1 MSYTPRLNAVLRAGQ
16 SQRLMGASYSGKPGD
31 NSISYR
37 NATGAPPAG
46 ALRGAPAAN
55 ALRKAASANSVMAND
70 PGAPP
75 TLGNGQ
81 GTPAAPQGFQM
92 RKGGGAKPV
101 RVDSATGNQ
110 ILQKSSDVV
119 KDLIS
124 AYKQDH
130 KDHVE
135 ALRKARA
142 EGEECAKRRI
152 TAVDKF
158 RDEEARAT
166 TTIIQKLEKMLKE
179 VEASRDS
186 LQNASEASIAR
197 IEKMTREGGESTKQV
212 EEMQKAIAT
221 LEAEKANIKKEL
233 DTANA
238 DSNAARDAASAHEKA
253 ALAKL
258 EANLKAQL
266 AAAEKAAA
274 DGDVLSS
281 NKLRECASKLEKATE
296 ELEAKTGEIKG
307 LEKVAYQ
314 HDSKFRK
321 AAKAACEALSEYT
334 KENSEEVFLKD
345 LQDFVTSAPAGM

>member
-101 RVDSATGNQ
+101 KVDSATGNQ
-110 ILQKSSDVV
+110 ILIKSSEVV

-124 AYKQDH
+124 NYNQGH
-130 KDHVE
+130 KNHVE

-158 RDEEARAT
+158 RDEEAMAT

-179 VEASRDS
+179 VEASRDK
-186 LQNASEASIAR
+186 LQNASEESLAKLEQMAR
-197 IEKMTREGGESTKQV
+197 AGGESTKQV
-212 EEMQKAIAT
+212 EEMRTAIAK
-221 LEAEKANIKKEL
+221 LEAEKTSVQGELANLKDNSDK
-233 DTANA
+233 
-238 DSNAARDAASAHEKA
+238 ARDAASAHEKA
-253 ALAKL
+253 ALAEVVADWQVK
-258 EANLKAQL
+258 L

-274 DGDVLSS
+274 DGDVASS
-281 NKLRECASKLEKATE
+281 NKLKECASKLEKATE
-296 ELEAKTGEIKG
+296 ELEAKTREIKG

-334 KENSEEVFLKD
+334 KENSEEAFLKKF
-345 LQDFVTSAPAGM
+345 QDFVTSAPAGM

>member
-1 MSYTPRLNAVLRAGQ
+1 MPYTPRLNAVLRAGQ

-46 ALRGAPAAN
+46 ALRGKAAAN

-75 TLGNGQ
+75 T
-81 GTPAAPQGFQM
+81 F
-92 RKGGGAKPV
+92 GGGAKAV

-110 ILQKSSDVV
+110 ILGKSSEVV
-119 KDLIS
+119 EDLIS
-124 AYKQDH
+124 AYNQDH
-130 KDHVE
+130 KKHVE

-158 RDEEARAT
+158 RDEEAMAT
-166 TTIIQKLEKMLKE
+166 TNIIQKLEKMLKE
-179 VEASRDS
+179 VEASRDK
-186 LQNASEASIAR
+186 LQNASEESLAKL
-197 IEKMTREGGESTKQV
+197 EKMAREGGESTKQV
-212 EEMQKAIAT
+212 EEMQRAIAT
-221 LEAEKANIKKEL
+221 LEAEKTSVQGEL
-233 DTANA
+233 AKLQG
-238 DSNAARDAASAHEKA
+238 DSDKARDAARAHEKA
-253 ALAKL
+253 ALAEVVADWQVK
-258 EANLKAQL
+258 L
-266 AAAEKAAA
+266 AAAEKVAA
-274 DGDVLSS
+274 DGDVASS
-281 NKLRECASKLEKATE
+281 NKLKECASQLEKATE
-296 ELEAKTGEIKG
+296 ELEAKTSEIKG

-334 KENSEEVFLKD
+334 KENSEEAFLKD
-345 LQDFVTSAPAGM
+345 LQDFVTGAPAGM